1 MQPSSKKVVIEI
13 LNKLKPST
21 ILDAPC
27 GGGWL
32 HEMLPYKAE
41 LDGIDLYD
49 TPVAGYRQVVCGN
62 LDAGIA
68 DNLPQY
74 EAIACCEG
82 LEHFG
87 NPLLFLQTAK
97 AHLLPKG
104 LLIVTTP
111 NIWYPAA
118 RLQYAM
124 RGFFPSFPC
133 LVGKIK
139 LGSHMHI
146 MPWSFPQLYLYLKLA
161 GYENIQIHEE
171 ELSKPKHF
179 WERFVALPQKLYCA
193 RRLKKSTSEEEKDFW
208 RSASTDYS
216 IFGRHIIVTARIP

>member
-87 NPLLFLQTAK
+87 NPLLFLVAK
-97 AHLLPKG
+97 RPEADAAPPGVRPAADEWLEFAGHRGNDGDASHLLSD
-104 LLIVTTP
+104 
-111 NIWYPAA
+111 AA
-118 RLQYAM
+118 CCWMILKSRDRWHMDSSLQKQPM
-124 RGFFPSFPC
+124 LTG
-133 LVGKIK
+133 V
-139 LGSHMHI
+139 
-146 MPWSFPQLYLYLKLA
+146 
-161 GYENIQIHEE
+161 
-171 ELSKPKHF
+171 
-179 WERFVALPQKLYCA
+179 
-193 RRLKKSTSEEEKDFW
+193 
-208 RSASTDYS
+208 RSAIFAMSST
-216 IFGRHIIVTARIP
+216 V